1 MVLKFEKSIK
11 KFMKKTLLS
20 FAAFALTLITAFADE
35 GMWIPMLLKQLN
47 EPQMKK
53 LGMRISAE
61 DIYSINNGSLKD
73 AIIQFGGGCTGEIV
87 SANGL
92 ILTNHHC
99 GYGQIQSHSKVGQN
113 YLDDGFWAKSFGEE
127 LPNPGLTALFIVRIE
142 DVTAKV
148 LNGVNAGLSEQE
160 REKKIA
166 ENSKSIEAEA
176 IKGTK
181 YEAKIRSFFYGG
193 EYYMFVTETFKDV
206 RLVGTPPQ
214 SIGKF
219 GGDTDNWMWPRHT
232 GDFSMFRIY
241 ADENN
246 QPAEYSP
253 NNKPYKPKRYMNLS
267 LKPLKEGD
275 FTLTYGFPGRTFE
288 YLTSYG
294 IEQVVKVSNPIKIK
308 LRETRL
314 NLWLGDMKADE
325 ATRIKYS
332 SKYAQIANYYK
343 KFQGENRGIRLFNGI
358 ERKQQE
364 EKEFQSWASGQSE
377 YANLLNDFKAVYD
390 KVNPYQFVSDI
401 TMEGFFAV
409 EAIRYAWG
417 YNTLLNLAKEAEKT
431 GDQEKFNKELERL
444 KLGLNRFFKDY
455 NAPTDRKIFPA
466 LIKIYNDNLES
477 KFASNF
483 MLDFRTKMNSDYT
496 KLTEKYF
503 DKTFFTDKAK
513 VEAFLNGLTP
523 KKALKIEKDPLFNMA
538 SQVLNHYNI
547 SLVPEYTAL
556 NDRIN
561 LLERTYI
568 QGQRKQK
575 PEKPFWPDANST
587 LRVAY
592 GSIQGFKPYDGAK
605 YDYFTTLDGIIEKM
619 DSTNYEFTVPKRLVE
634 LYNKKDF
641 GQYAVNGTV
650 PVAFCATNHTTGGNS
665 GSPLIDADGNLIG
678 LNFDTNWEGTM
689 SNYIFNPGTVRNICV
704 DMHYVL
710 FIIDKYAGAT
720 NIINELKIVN

>member
-1 MVLKFEKSIK
+1 
-11 KFMKKTLLS
+11 
-20 FAAFALTLITAFADE
+20 
-35 GMWIPMLLKQLN
+35 
-47 EPQMKK
+47 
-53 LGMRISAE
+53 
-61 DIYSINNGSLKD
+61 
-73 AIIQFGGGCTGEIV
+73 
-87 SANGL
+87 
-92 ILTNHHC
+92 
-99 GYGQIQSHSKVGQN
+99 
-113 YLDDGFWAKSFGEE
+113 
-127 LPNPGLTALFIVRIE
+127 
-142 DVTAKV
+142 
-148 LNGVNAGLSEQE
+148 
-160 REKKIA
+160 
-166 ENSKSIEAEA
+166 
-176 IKGTK
+176 
-181 YEAKIRSFFYGG
+181 
-193 EYYMFVTETFKDV
+193 
-206 RLVGTPPQ
+206 
-214 SIGKF
+214 
-219 GGDTDNWMWPRHT
+219 MWPRHT

>member
-20 FAAFALTLITAFADE
+20 FAAFALTLITAIADE

-444 KLGLNRFFKDY
+444 KSGLNRFFKDY

>member
-1 MVLKFEKSIK
+1 MLLILKNKPNTL
-11 KFMKKTLLS
+11 MKKILLS
-20 FAAFALTLITAFADE
+20 ITLFVCTALIAVADE

-127 LPNPGLTALFIVRIE
+127 LPNPGLTAMFIVRIE
-142 DVTAKV
+142 DVTTKV
-148 LNGVNAGLSEQE
+148 LNGVTPSMSEQD

-176 IKGTK
+176 VKGTK
-181 YEAKIRSFFYGG
+181 YEAKIRAFFYGG

-214 SIGKF
+214 SVGKF

-246 QPAEYSP
+246 QPADYSP
-253 NNKPYKPKRYMNLS
+253 NNKPYKPKKFMNIS

-275 FTLTYGFPGRTFE
+275 FTLTYGFPGRTYE

-314 NLWLGDMKADE
+314 NLWNADMKADE

-358 ERKQQE
+358 DRKQQE
-364 EKEFQSWASGQSE
+364 EKEFQSWAAGQSE
-377 YANLLNDFKAVYD
+377 YSNLLNEFKGVYD

-417 YNTLLNLAKEAEKT
+417 FNNLLTIAKS
-431 GDQEKFNKELERL
+431 GDEEKFKKEVERL
-444 KLGLNRFFKDY
+444 KSGLDRFFKDY

-466 LIKIYNDNLES
+466 LIKIYNDNLQAQ
-477 KFASNF
+477 FASPF
-483 MLDFRTKMNSDYT
+483 MLDFRTKMKSDYN

-503 DKTFFTDKAK
+503 DKTMFTDKAK
-513 VEAFLNGLTP
+513 VEAFLSEINI

-538 SQVLNHYNI
+538 SLVLNHYNQTI
-547 SLVPEYTAL
+547 APEITTL
-556 NDRIN
+556 NDKIN

-592 GSIQGFKPYDGAK
+592 GTIQGFKPYDGAK
-605 YDYFTTLDGIIEKM
+605 YDYYTTIDGIIEKM
-619 DSTNYEFTVPKRLVE
+619 DSTNDEFTVPKRLVD
-634 LYNKKDF
+634 LYYKKDF

-710 FIIDKYAGAT
+710 FIVDKYAGAK
-720 NIINELKIVN
+720 NIIDELKIVN

>member
-1 MVLKFEKSIK
+1 
-11 KFMKKTLLS
+11 MKKILFS
-20 FAAFALTLITAFADE
+20 FVALAFSLISAIADE

-113 YLDDGFWAKSFGEE
+113 YLDDGFWAKSYGEE

-148 LNGVNAGLSEQE
+148 LNGVTAGLTEQE

-166 ENSKSIEAEA
+166 ENSKNIEAEA

-253 NNKPYKPKRYMNLS
+253 NNKPYKPKRFMNLS

-314 NLWLGDMKADE
+314 NLWLSDMKADE

-358 ERKQQE
+358 DRKQQE
-364 EKEFQSWASGQSE
+364 EREFQSWAAGQSE
-377 YANLLNDFKAVYD
+377 YVNLLSEFKSVYD
-390 KVNPYQFVSDI
+390 KVNPYQYVSDI
-401 TMEGFFAV
+401 TLEGFFAV

-417 YNTLLNLAKEAEKT
+417 YNTLLNLAKEAEKS
-431 GDQEKFNKELERL
+431 GDQEKFNKELERI
-444 KLGLNRFFKDY
+444 KSGLNRFFKDY

-466 LIKIYNDNLES
+466 LIKLYNDNLDS
-477 KFASNF
+477 KYASSF
-483 MLDFRTKMNSDYT
+483 MLDFRSKMNSDYT

-503 DKTFFTDKAK
+503 DKTIFTDKAK

-523 KKALKIEKDPLFNMA
+523 KKALKIEKDPLFTMA
-538 SQVLNHYNI
+538 SQVLNHYNMSI
-547 SLVPEYTAL
+547 VPELTTL
-556 NDRIN
+556 NDKIN

-634 LYNKKDF
+634 LYNKKDY

-710 FIIDKYAGAT
+710 FIVDKYAGAS